1 MAATLKGNESVS
13 KLKTEIMARDRKSK
27 AEIKRIFD
35 RYEKMR
41 YFVVLEGVIVGAFG
55 GGAAVLFRYI
65 LEKVS
70 VIVPKVIA
78 LSGVSGIGSGAAGL
92 AAESASAAAGGVHIG
107 MIAAWFAVLLLAAAV
122 TRLLVFAEPMIG
134 GSGIPQVDGEMHG
147 YFDLKWWRV
156 LAAKIVGGL
165 ITLGCGLCLGREGP
179 SVQIGAMAG
188 KGFSRITGR
197 MLTEERLLI
206 TCGASAGLAAA
217 FNAPLAGAIFALE
230 EIHKNYSLN
239 VLLPALSASITS
251 DFVCRR
257 VFGLK
262 PVFDF
267 SGAGAIQSKYFWIV
281 IIMAVAV
288 GLLGA
293 AYNAGI
299 AVCQDLYD
307 KVSRKRAG
315 GYIRTAI
322 PFVICGIVT
331 FTFPIA
337 LGGGSGL
344 VMDIS
349 EGLPLKLL
357 AALLVVRFFYSI
369 VSFSSGVPGGIFLP
383 LLAMGAV
390 CGGITHGIAG
400 AAGIEI
406 SLAGLV
412 AVAMVASFS
421 AIVRSPVTGI
431 VLLTE
436 MTGNLDL
443 LIFMA
448 LAALVAYATADLVHA
463 EPVYEQLLHRML
475 VKQGQITKT
484 EEDEKVIIEEP
495 VEIGSA
501 ACGMKAGNLSL
512 PAGCVLVTIKRDGG
526 EIIPDAETELR
537 PLDVICVLCMKNRIH
552 RVQHMLDKRCR
563 A

>member
-1 MAATLKGNESVS
+1 MKERSSKQTESRAKIKG
-13 KLKTEIMARDRKSK
+13 M
-27 AEIKRIFD
+27 FD

-41 YFVVLEGVIVGAFG
+41 YFVVLEGIVVGAFG
-55 GGAAVLFRYI
+55 GGAAVLFRYL

-70 VIVPKVIA
+70 LIVPKVIE
-78 LSGVSGIGSGAAGL
+78 LAGTT
-92 AAESASAAAGGVHIG
+92 SASAGASASAHGINPGI
-107 MIAAWFAVLLLAAAV
+107 IIAWFAILLIAAGV

-156 LAAKIVGGL
+156 LAAKIAGGL

-230 EIHKNYSLN
+230 EVHKNYSLN

-257 VFGLK
+257 VFGLE
-262 PVFDF
+262 PVFNF
-267 SGAGAIQSKYFWIV
+267 SGAGSIPGQYFWII
-281 IIMAVAV
+281 IIMSVV
-288 GLLGA
+288 IGLLGA

-299 AVCQDLYD
+299 AAAQDLYD
-307 KVSRKRAG
+307 RVSRKRAG

-322 PFVICGIVT
+322 PFLICGIVT
-331 FTFPIA
+331 FTFPAA

-357 AALLVVRFFYSI
+357 VLLLVVRFFYSI
-369 VSFSSGVPGGIFLP
+369 ISFASGVPGGIFLP

-390 CGGITHGIAG
+390 CGGITHGIAQ
-400 AAGIEI
+400 AAGLEI

-436 MTGNLDL
+436 MTGSLEL

-448 LAALVAYATADLVHA
+448 IAALTAYAAADLAGA

-475 VKQGQITKT
+475 VKQGQITKS
-484 EEDEKVIIEEP
+484 EADEKVFIEVP
-495 VEIGSA
+495 VEMGSQ
-501 ACGMKAGNLSL
+501 ACGASVGSIAL
-512 PAGCVLVTIKRDGG
+512 PKGCLIVTVQRNG
-526 EIIPDAETELR
+526 EQIIPHAGMELE
-537 PLDVICVLCMKNRIH
+537 PLDVIVVLCTKERSH
-552 RVQHMLDKRCR
+552 RVQHMLEKRCR
-563 A
+563 AKGR